1 MKNKLSSLLFFLAL
15 FAYSQSTKINNYQYI
30 IVADKFD
37 YLKTSD
43 QYQTSSLT
51 KFLLK
56 KKGFNVFLS
65 TENLPSELLQNRCLA
80 LTASVADDSGIFTV
94 KNKIELKDCFG
105 TLLYSSKFGKSKEK
119 EYKKAYQEAIRNA
132 YASMTDLEYNFTPIH
147 TETIKNELLETGV
160 TIPVKKDDSVKI
172 IPQVIKGTPFKQ
184 SKSTDIVAN
193 IPEIIETVYA
203 QEKPYGFQLVNT
215 TPAIVFQILKTNLDA
230 VFILKD
236 KNGVF
241 YKKGKNWIA
250 EYYIKNQIVQ
260 KEYQV
265 KF

>member
-1 MKNKLSSLLFFLAL
+1 
-15 FAYSQSTKINNYQYI
+15 
-30 IVADKFD
+30 
-37 YLKTSD
+37 
-43 QYQTSSLT
+43 
-51 KFLLK
+51 
-56 KKGFNVFLS
+56 
-65 TENLPSELLQNRCLA
+65 
-80 LTASVADDSGIFTV
+80 
-94 KNKIELKDCFG
+94 
-105 TLLYSSKFGKSKEK
+105 
-119 EYKKAYQEAIRNA
+119 
-132 YASMTDLEYNFTPIH
+132 MTDLEYNFTPIH

-160 TIPVKKDDSVKI
+160 TIPVKKYDSVKI
-172 IPQVIKGTPFKQ
+172 IPQVIKGTPFTQ
-184 SKSTDIVAN
+184 LKSTDIVAN

>member
-172 IPQVIKGTPFKQ
+172 IPQVTKGTPFTQ
-184 SKSTDIVAN
+184 SKSTDIV
-193 IPEIIETVYA
+193 ETVYA

-236 KNGVF
+236 KNGIF

>member
-51 KFLLK
+51 KFLLM
-56 KKGFNVFLS
+56 KKGFKVFLS

-80 LTASVADDSGIFTV
+80 LTATVTDDSGIFTV

-119 EYKKAYQEAIRNA
+119 
-132 YASMTDLEYNFTPIH
+132 
-147 TETIKNELLETGV
+147 
-160 TIPVKKDDSVKI
+160 
-172 IPQVIKGTPFKQ
+172 
-184 SKSTDIVAN
+184 
-193 IPEIIETVYA
+193 
-203 QEKPYGFQLVNT
+203 
-215 TPAIVFQILKTNLDA
+215 
-230 VFILKD
+230 
-236 KNGVF
+236 
-241 YKKGKNWIA
+241 
-250 EYYIKNQIVQ
+250 
-260 KEYQV
+260 
-265 KF
+265 

>member
-1 MKNKLSSLLFFLAL
+1 MKKKLSSLLFFIAL
-15 FAYSQSTKINNYQYI
+15 LAYSQNTKINNYQYI

-51 KFLLK
+51 KFLLM

-65 TENLPSELLQNRCLA
+65 TENLPKELLQNRCLA
-80 LTASVADDSGIFTV
+80 LTAIVSDDSGIFTV
-94 KNKIELKDCFG
+94 KSKIEIKDCFG
-105 TLLYSSKFGKSKEK
+105 TLLYSSQFGKSKEK

-132 YASMTDLEYNFTPIH
+132 YATMTDLEYNFTPIK
-147 TETIKNELLETGV
+147 TKPIKNELLETVV
-160 TIPVKKDDSVKI
+160 TIPVNKGDSVKI
-172 IPQVIKGTPFKQ
+172 ISEVIKVTPFKQ
-184 SKSTDIVAN
+184 LESVDIADSS
-193 IPEIIETVYA
+193 EILETVYA

-236 KNGVF
+236 KNGIF

-250 EYYIKNQIVQ
+250 EYYSNNQIIQ

>member
-1 MKNKLSSLLFFLAL
+1 M
-15 FAYSQSTKINNYQYI
+15 
-30 IVADKFD
+30 
-37 YLKTSD
+37 
-43 QYQTSSLT
+43 
-51 KFLLK
+51 
-56 KKGFNVFLS
+56 
-65 TENLPSELLQNRCLA
+65 
-80 LTASVADDSGIFTV
+80 
-94 KNKIELKDCFG
+94 
-105 TLLYSSKFGKSKEK
+105 
-119 EYKKAYQEAIRNA
+119 
-132 YASMTDLEYNFTPIH
+132 
-147 TETIKNELLETGV
+147 LETGV
-160 TIPVKKDDSVKI
+160 TIPVNKYDSVKI

-184 SKSTDIVAN
+184 SKSTDTVAN

-236 KNGVF
+236 KNGIF